1 MYNDEHFEYER
12 IQNRTLRIEK
22 LKLISNINTDD
33 IPDLYII
40 KKYIFVLVLKMYLKY

>member
-22 LKLISNINTDD
+22 LKLISSKGHTVDSHFHALNH
-33 IPDLYII
+33 
-40 KKYIFVLVLKMYLKY
+40 